1 MKSYELLIN
10 GEWVGK
16 DWKQY
21 EVINPA
27 TKQSIASV
35 PYGGEAEAKQAVD
48 AAAAAFTTW
57 KKKTAE
63 ERCDI
68 LYRWHE
74 LVKDNEQEIAEL
86 MTTEQGKPVAEAL
99 GEVRYANAY
108 IKWYAEEGKRVYGET
123 IPASAQDKRMFVLRQ
138 PIGVVAAITPWNFP
152 AAMITRKI
160 APALAVGCTAVL
172 KPASQTP
179 LTAIKL
185 VEYAEQAGVPRG
197 VLNIVT
203 GSAREIGAAWT
214 SDSRVRKLTF
224 TGSTEV
230 GKQLMKDSADTMKK
244 ISLELGGHAPFIV
257 LKDANLENAV
267 EGVLASKYRN
277 AGQTCICT
285 NRVYVHEEIEEAF
298 VSLVAEKVKQMKV
311 GNGLEKA
318 TDIGPLID
326 ESAVEKV
333 EEHVEDART
342 KGATVEVGGQR
353 LAGEGFYYK
362 PTVMSGVTDD
372 MQCMSEE
379 TFGPLLPISTF
390 TELDDVIARA
400 NNTPFGLAAYVFTTN
415 LSDAFYVSEALEYGI
430 IGLNDGAPSAAQ
442 APFGGWKESGT
453 GREGGRQG
461 MEDYLETK
469 YISMKL

>member
-1 MKSYELLIN
+1 MKNYELLIN

-27 TKQSIASV
+27 TKQPMASV
-35 PYGGEAEAKQAVD
+35 PYGGEAEATAAVD
-48 AAAAAFTTW
+48 AAAVAFTTW
-57 KKKTAE
+57 KKKTAQ

-68 LYRWHE
+68 LYRWYE
-74 LVKDNEQEIAEL
+74 LVKENEQEIAAL
-86 MTTEQGKPVAEAL
+86 MTEEQGKPLAEAL

-108 IKWYAEEGKRVYGET
+108 IQWYAEEGKRVYGET
-123 IPASAQDKRMFVLRQ
+123 IPASAPDKRMLVLRQ

-185 VEYAEQAGVPRG
+185 VEYAEQAGVPKG
-197 VLNIVT
+197 VINIVT
-203 GSAREIGAAWT
+203 GSAREIGGAWT

-244 ISLELGGHAPFIV
+244 VSLELGGHAPFIV
-257 LKDANLENAV
+257 LKDADLEVAV
-267 EGVLASKYRN
+267 AGVLASKFRN

-285 NRVYVHEEIEEAF
+285 NRVYVHKDIEEKF
-298 VSLVAEKVKQMKV
+298 VALVAEKVKAMKV
-311 GNGLEKA
+311 GNGLDKT
-318 TDIGPLID
+318 TDIGPMID
-326 ESAVEKV
+326 ENAVEKV
-333 EEHVEDART
+333 NEHVEDARA
-342 KGATVEVGGQR
+342 KGAVVETGGKR
-353 LAGEGFYYK
+353 ATGDGYYYE

-379 TFGPLLPISTF
+379 TFGPLLPIATF
-390 TELDDVIARA
+390 TDVDDAIARA

-415 LSDAFYVSEALEYGI
+415 LSEAFYVSEALEYGI
-430 IGLNDGAPSAAQ
+430 IGLNDGGPSAAQ

-469 YISMKL
+469 YISIKL

>member
-1 MKSYELLIN
+1 MKNYELLIN

-27 TKQSIASV
+27 TKQPMASV
-35 PYGGEAEAKQAVD
+35 PYGGEAEAKAAVD
-48 AAAAAFTTW
+48 AADVAFTTW
-57 KKKTAE
+57 KKKTAQ

-68 LYRWHE
+68 LYRWYE
-74 LVKDNEQEIAEL
+74 LVKENEQEIAAL
-86 MTTEQGKPVAEAL
+86 MTEEQGKPLAEAL

-108 IKWYAEEGKRVYGET
+108 IQWYAEEGKRVYGET
-123 IPASAQDKRMFVLRQ
+123 IPATAPDKRMLVLRQ

-185 VEYAEQAGVPRG
+185 VEYAEQAGVPKG
-197 VLNIVT
+197 VINIIT
-203 GSAREIGAAWT
+203 GSAREIGGAWT

-244 ISLELGGHAPFIV
+244 VSLELGGHAPFIV
-257 LKDANLENAV
+257 LKDADLEVAV
-267 EGVLASKYRN
+267 AGVLVSKFRN

-285 NRVYVHEEIEEAF
+285 NRVYVHKDIEEKF
-298 VSLVAEKVKQMKV
+298 VALVAEKVKAMKV
-311 GNGLEKA
+311 GNGLDKT
-318 TDIGPLID
+318 TDIGPMID
-326 ESAVEKV
+326 ENAVEKV
-333 EEHVEDART
+333 NEHVEDARA
-342 KGATVEVGGQR
+342 KGAVVETGGKR
-353 LAGEGFYYK
+353 ATGDGYYYE

-379 TFGPLLPISTF
+379 TFGPLLPIATF
-390 TELDDVIARA
+390 TDVDDAIARA

-415 LSDAFYVSEALEYGI
+415 LSEAFYVSEALEYGI
-430 IGLNDGAPSAAQ
+430 IGLNDGGPSAAQ

-469 YISMKL
+469 YISIKL

>member
-1 MKSYELLIN
+1 MKNYELLIN
-10 GEWVGK
+10 GEWVGT

-27 TKQSIASV
+27 TTKPIASV
-35 PYGGEAEAKQAVD
+35 PYGGEKEAKQAVD
-48 AAAAAFTTW
+48 AAAEAFTMW
-57 KKKTAE
+57 KKKTAQ

-68 LYRWHE
+68 LYRWYE
-74 LVKDNEQEIAEL
+74 LVKENEEEIAKL
-86 MTTEQGKPVAEAL
+86 MTEEQGKPLAEAL

-108 IKWYAEEGKRVYGET
+108 IQWYAEEGKRVYGET
-123 IPASAQDKRMFVLRQ
+123 IPASAPDKRMLVLRQ

-185 VEYAEQAGVPRG
+185 VEYAEQAGVPKG

-203 GSAREIGAAWT
+203 GSAREIGGAWT
-214 SDSRVRKLTF
+214 KDRRVRKLTF

-230 GKQLMKDSADTMKK
+230 GKQLMKESADTMKK
-244 ISLELGGHAPFIV
+244 VSLELGGHAPFIV
-257 LKDANLENAV
+257 LKDADLDVAV
-267 EGVLASKYRN
+267 TGVLASKFRN

-285 NRVYVHEEIEEAF
+285 NRVYVHQDIEAQF
-298 VSLVAEKVKQMKV
+298 VSAVADKVKEMKV
-311 GNGLEKA
+311 GNGLDQQ
-318 TDIGPLID
+318 TTIGPMID
-326 ESAVEKV
+326 ENAVDKV
-333 EEHVEDART
+333 NEHVEDARA
-342 KGATVEVGGQR
+342 KGAIIETGGQR
-353 LAGEGFYYK
+353 IAGDGYYYA
-362 PTVMSGVTDD
+362 PTVMSGVTDN

-379 TFGPLLPISTF
+379 TFGPLLPIATF
-390 TELDDVIARA
+390 TDVDDAITRA
-400 NNTPFGLAAYVFTTN
+400 NDTPFGLAAYVFTTN
-415 LSDAFYVSEALEYGI
+415 LSEAFYVSEALEYGI
-430 IGLNDGAPSAAQ
+430 IGLNDGGPSAAQ

-469 YISMKL
+469 YISIKL